1 LFFAKFIKL
10 DFFGIFFSFLLK
22 LLINNVVLNHEK
34 VVLINKATAEDINDI
49 FTISV
54 QLKKLFNKSPN
65 SPYCFDNQDK
75 MIIIEQTKINELIDK
90 TSLKLSLLF
99 LKIIS
104 KHKILVETIVTNI
117 VQLKSK

>member
-1 LFFAKFIKL
+1 LFFVKFIKL